1 MIVREALRGAERFDA
16 FRESL
21 AISENTLSRRLTHLQ
36 EIGVLARAEDGSYA
50 LTEAGED
57 LAQVLAVLGHWGQRW
72 LRVKQPALSPPPAVL
87 AAALSLGIKPAKPA
101 RQR

>member
-36 EIGVLARAEDGSYA
+36 EVGVLARAEDGSYA

-72 LRVKQPALSPPPAVL
+72 LPIEQPALTPPPAVM
-87 AAALSLGIKPAKPA
+87 AAAVSLGLAPPKRK
-101 RQR
+101 